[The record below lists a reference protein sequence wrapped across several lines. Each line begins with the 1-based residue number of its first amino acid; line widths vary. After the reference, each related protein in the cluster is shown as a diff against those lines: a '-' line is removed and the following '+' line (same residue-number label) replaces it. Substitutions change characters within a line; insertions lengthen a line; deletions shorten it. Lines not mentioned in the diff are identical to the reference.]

1 MKIINKRRNGFTLI
15 ELLGV
20 VTILGMI
27 ALIVTP
33 PIINNIKNS
42 NEKINKA
49 SLQYIYAIGE
59 SYIKD
64 NSNDFTM
71 TSGTKLCIKI
81 NDLLEDGRFKE
92 GVLKE
97 SNIEPRKYL
106 LYNVLENQKL
116 SYKLNLYNNNTCTS
130 S

>member
-1 MKIINKRRNGFTLI
+1 MKIINKRENGFTLI

-20 VTILGMI
+20 ITVLGMI

-33 PIINNIKNS
+33 PIINNIKKS
-42 NEKINKA
+42 NEKINRS

-64 NSNDFTM
+64 NSNNFTM
-71 TSGTKLCIKI
+71 TSGTNLCIKI
-81 NDLLEDGRFKE
+81 SDLLDDGRFKE

-97 SNIEPRKYL
+97 GNIESDKYL
-106 LYNVLENQKL
+106 LYNVLEDQKL
-116 SYKLNLYNNNTCTS
+116 SYDLDLYSNNMCTLH
-130 S
+130 